1 MSSTNFTWHENNRT
15 FLPEEDFTGKA
26 GWAVKMGTTS
36 GDAAGSVR
44 ICTAAGL
51 FVGVILEEGKV
62 WDDTTDTV
70 EVRTKPR
77 QATIQTQ
84 GSARCI
90 AQAAITRGAQVTV
103 HTDGRFRTAT
113 SGETPVGVA
122 ETAAGA
128 AGESFTLRLTGY
140 RPAI

>member
-1 MSSTNFTWHENNRT
+1 MSSTNFTFHENNRT
-15 FLPEEDFTGKA
+15 FLPMEDFSGLA
-26 GWAVKMGTTS
+26 GYAVKMGTTA
-36 GDAAGSVR
+36 GDPAGSVR

-62 WDDTTDTV
+62 YNAADAV
-70 EVRTKPR
+70 EVRTRPR
-77 QATIQTQ
+77 QATVQTQ

-103 HTDGRFRTAT
+103 HTDGRFRTAVAT
-113 SGETPVGVA
+113 ETPVGVA